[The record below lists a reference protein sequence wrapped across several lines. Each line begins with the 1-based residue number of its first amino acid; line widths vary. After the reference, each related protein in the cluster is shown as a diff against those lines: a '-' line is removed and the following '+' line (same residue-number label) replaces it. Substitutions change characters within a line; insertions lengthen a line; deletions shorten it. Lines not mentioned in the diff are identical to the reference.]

1 MLYAGSRGG
10 NDRVGRDEIDGASF
24 RCNFPEVTNELTHDS
39 SANWIALLLYAW
51 KQIKGVK
58 TK

>member
-10 NDRVGRDEIDGASF
+10 NDRVGRDEIDGAF

-39 SANWIALLLYAW
+39 SANWIALLCMPGN
-51 KQIKGVK
+51 K
-58 TK
+58 

>member
-10 NDRVGRDEIDGASF
+10 NDRVGRDESF

-39 SANWIALLLYAW
+39 SANWIVLLCMPGN
-51 KQIKGVK
+51 K
-58 TK
+58 

>member
-39 SANWIALLLYAW
+39 PANWIVLLCMPGN
-51 KQIKGVK
+51 K
-58 TK
+58 